1 MLTDLQDTETSTH
14 DSTQDSVID
23 NESLDGLAQVVGGV
37 LDTYIPPRYARI
49 DIFYALVG
57 CVIAYIL
64 KSNSKTL

>member
-37 LDTYIPPRYARI
+37 LDTYIPPHYACI

-57 CVIAYIL
+57 CLIAYVL
-64 KSNSKTL
+64 KSHSKTL